1 MPDDLQQLGEFG
13 VIELFRQ
20 AARPS
25 GSRVVAGIGDDCAVM
40 RVSEAEYL
48 LVTTD
53 MLVERVHFLR
63 EDISPRQLGRKSLM
77 VNLSDIAAMGGRPT
91 AAFLGMGLT
100 ADLRGEYLTE
110 FRDGLLECASD
121 YKVDLLGGDTVAAQA
136 DLVFCLTVL
145 GVTKPDQLVTR
156 AGARPGDRI
165 MLAGIVGDSAAG
177 LHLLLNKSGQQL
189 EHDYEKLIQAHL
201 EPQAQV
207 GLGHLLASKKL
218 VSAMI
223 DVSDGVL
230 QDLAHICR
238 ASAVGADILA
248 DKLPLSEQACRLA
261 KSVGHDALEWG
272 LSGGEDF
279 ILMFCCS
286 EDKEDQI
293 RNCCLTEL
301 GTQVFTIG
309 TITKDKK
316 IRVNSKGV
324 WLDRSVMGYDH
335 FRGA

>member
-25 GSRVVAGIGDDCAVM
+25 GSGVVAGIGDDCAVM

-63 EDISPRQLGRKSLM
+63 EDITARQLGRKSLM

-91 AAFLGMGLT
+91 AAFLAMGLT
-100 ADLRGEYLTE
+100 ADMPGEYLTE

-156 AGARPGDRI
+156 AGAQPGDRI
-165 MLAGIVGDSAAG
+165 MLAGKVGDSAAG
-177 LHLLLNKSGQQL
+177 LHLILDKPAQGPEQ
-189 EHDYEKLIQAHL
+189 EYEKLIQAHL

-207 GLGHLLASKKL
+207 ELGRLLASKKL

-230 QDLAHICR
+230 QDLAHICQ
-238 ASAVGADILA
+238 ASAVGADIMA
-248 DKLPLSEQACRLA
+248 DSLPLSEQARRLA
-261 KSVGHDALEWG
+261 KSAGHDALEWG

-279 ILMFCCS
+279 VLLFCCS
-286 EDKEDQI
+286 EDKEDRI
-293 RNCCLTEL
+293 RKSCLTEL

-316 IRVNSKGV
+316 IRVNREGV
-324 WLDRSVMGYDH
+324 WQDRSVMGYDH